1 MGPADAL
8 SRKDEVE
15 TSDDNQEITLLKGND
30 QYFHIHT
37 IHTTLTDKIS
47 SSSMTDPVIAKA
59 LATMNDTSGEPW
71 IPWTNK
77 TDWEFANRSLYFKH
91 RLYIPKPAHLDLVKS
106 LHESPARG
114 HEGFFCTLHC
124 MQKDYWW
131 PGMSTFLQRFISGC
145 ANCQAA
151 KVNTHPTVLRLARVG
166 TNVDSKASCRRTKR
180 FLRSP
185 TLRATPLR
193 WFLGF

>member
-1 MGPADAL
+1 MGPANAL

-37 IHTTLTDKIS
+37 IHTTLADKIS

-77 TDWEFANRSLYFKH
+77 TDWEFADRSLYFKH
-91 RLYIPKPAHLDLVKS
+91 
-106 LHESPARG
+106 
-114 HEGFFCTLHC
+114 
-124 MQKDYWW
+124 
-131 PGMSTFLQRFISGC
+131 
-145 ANCQAA
+145 
-151 KVNTHPTVLRLARVG
+151 
-166 TNVDSKASCRRTKR
+166 
-180 FLRSP
+180 
-185 TLRATPLR
+185 
-193 WFLGF
+193 